1 MESEGGLLKIQL
13 NVSNDGLEAHI
24 VLTGEPSEK
33 ITEEQI
39 LEELKAA
46 GITYGILLNSI
57 KQLVE
62 KPVFNTPI
70 LVAAGKEPVDGKDG
84 QVILT
89 TELHKEEGPEKKA
102 GKIDLREL
110 PRRTRCIV
118 KAGQE
123 IAEIIP
129 PTEGEEGKNVFGV
142 ILKPKPGKAA
152 PVKLGQNVKLSE
164 DGRKVLA
171 TKDGM
176 LVARPEGLIEVSEVL
191 VIKDNVDY
199 GTGNIEFPGEVH
211 IKGDVKPDFVVK
223 AKRDIV
229 VEGVIEAATVVS
241 FEGSVNAGGIK
252 GREKGY
258 VKAKSGVK
266 SRFLEN
272 VTVETDGDI
281 EVAGPVTNST
291 LSTKTNVVVTSDR
304 GVIAGGNIM
313 AGLTVQA
320 EEIGSPLGVRTR
332 IEIGID
338 PEVRQRTK
346 VLRGKLALDRENL
359 EKLAKIYRTFKQVM
373 EQTGGNLP
381 KDKLEAYRKVVQSL
395 INLRSSVEE
404 CERELEQLRAKM
416 KEKVG
421 GAKVVAR
428 RMLHA
433 GVEIVILDKRHYVE
447 KPLKKAVVTIKNGE
461 IVIGGYSDS

>member
-1 MESEGGLLKIQL
+1 MKIQL
-13 NVSNDGLEAHI
+13 NVSSDGLEAHI

-33 ITEEQI
+33 VTEEQI

-70 LVAAGKEPVDGKDG
+70 LVAAGKKPVDGKDG
-84 QVILT
+84 QIILT
-89 TELHKEEGPEKKA
+89 AGSHKEEVSEEGVSKA
-102 GKIDLREL
+102 GRINLKEL
-110 PRRTRCIV
+110 PRRARCIV

-129 PTEGEEGKNVFGV
+129 PAEGEEGKNVFGV
-142 ILKPKPGKAA
+142 VLKPKPGKAA
-152 PVKLGQNVKLSE
+152 PVKLGSNVKLSE
-164 DGRKVLA
+164 DGRKILA
-171 TKDGM
+171 TNDGM

-191 VIKDNVDY
+191 LVKGNVDY
-199 GTGNIEFPGEVH
+199 STGNIEFPGEVH

-223 AKRDIV
+223 AKRNIV
-229 VEGVIEAATVVS
+229 VEGIIEAATVVS

-266 SRFLEN
+266 SKFVEN
-272 VTVETDGDI
+272 VTVEADGDI
-281 EVAGPVTNST
+281 EITGPVTNST
-291 LSTKTNVVVTSDR
+291 LSTKTSVVVTSDK
-304 GVIAGGNIM
+304 GVIAGGSIT
-313 AGLTVQA
+313 AGFAVEA

-332 IEIGID
+332 VEIGID

-346 VLRGKLALDRENL
+346 VLRGKLTLDRENL

-373 EQTGGNLP
+373 EQTNGNLP

-421 GAKVVAR
+421 SAKVVAR

-433 GVEIVILDKRHYVE
+433 GVEIVILDKRYYVE
-447 KPLKKAVVTIKNGE
+447 KPLKKAVITLKNGE
-461 IVIGGYSDS
+461 IAIGGYDGS